1 MVYCGHNGKR
11 GAVLRLVEVT
21 EGNDMMDIL
30 HQRFEKHPWRHEGLR
45 WEDVA
50 ARLAASPEAVAA
62 LQWMEET
69 GGEPDVIGVED
80 GRILF
85 ADCAA
90 ESPAGRRSLCY
101 DEAARLGRKKNAP
114 DSSALEQASAH
125 GIALITETQYRAMQE
140 KDAYDLK
147 TSSWIATPEAIRRL
161 GGALF
166 CERRYDAV
174 FTFHNGADSYYGVRG
189 WRGVVAL

>member
-1 MVYCGHNGKR
+1 MMNI
-11 GAVLRLVEVT
+11 LR
-21 EGNDMMDIL
+21 
-30 HQRFEKHPWRHEGLR
+30 QRFEKHPGRHEGVR

-50 ARLAASPEAVAA
+50 ARLAEAPGAMAA

-69 GGEPDVIGVED
+69 GGEPDVIGVEG

-101 DEAARLGRKKNAP
+101 DETARLGRKKNAP
-114 DSSALEQASAH
+114 EDSAMEQAAAH
-125 GIALITETQYRAMQE
+125 GIALLTEAQYRAMQE